1 MKEHDENFVPGDAY
15 EGEVNDSQQ
24 ERKES
29 TALEVVNQKTGE
41 LVSLPSTLKDI
52 ARRDTGGFGRQIQT
66 SIKID
71 TPEGRRTLARYLDAD
86 KPKNHIEN
94 DGWFG
99 KVFNMI
105 GYVSKA
111 VLVKKDSNGVVYDVP
126 KPLIRTVV
134 IADDGDFFISSSS
147 YMFESIEQL
156 IHFNGVPAKDNP
168 IPVKLVK
175 GGMSFKLQY
184 AGK

>member
-1 MKEHDENFVPGDAY
+1 MSEPQANFEHGDAY
-15 EGEVNDSQQ
+15 EGEVSDVKN
-24 ERKES
+24 EPRES
-29 TALEVVNQKTGE
+29 TALEMLNAKTGE
-41 LVSLPSTLKDI
+41 LVALPSTLKEI

-66 SIKID
+66 SID
-71 TPEGRRTLARYLDAD
+71 ASTVEGKRMLSKYLDAD

-134 IADDGDFFISSSS
+134 IAEDGDFFISSSS

-156 IHFNGVPAKDNP
+156 IHFNGIPTNKNP